1 MTDLYRDDVTGK
13 ETTGHEWDGIRELNT
28 PLPKWWLM
36 VLYACIV
43 WSIGYWVVYP
53 AWPSLTNYTKGVINY
68 NSRAEFAQEMTA
80 ATAAQGQWLTA
91 IADSPVEAIEG
102 DPELLNFAMAGG
114 RATFNENCAPCH
126 AVGGAGRPGFPVL
139 ADDDWIWGGTLA
151 DISQTLQHGIRN
163 VDDAETRVTDMP
175 RFGAD
180 EILDRDQINSVTEF
194 VLSLSGRATDPVVA
208 ESGRQIFTDN
218 CAACHGPAGLG
229 LREFGAPN
237 LADEIWL
244 YGGEKPQL
252 LAQIHD
258 PKMGVMPAWS
268 GRLDAAKIKMLAV
281 YVHSLG
287 GGE

>member
-194 VLSLSGRATDPVVA
+194 VLSLSGRATDPAVA

>member
-28 PLPKWWLM
+28 PLPRWWLM

-53 AWPSLTNYTKGVINY
+53 AWPSLSDYTKGVIDY
-68 NSRAEFAQEMTA
+68 NSRADLDGQIKDAR
-80 ATAAQGQWLTA
+80 AAQSQWLTA

-102 DPELLNFAMAGG
+102 NAELLNFAMAGG
-114 RATFNENCAPCH
+114 RAAFNENCAPCH

-139 ADDDWIWGGTLA
+139 ADDEWLWGGTLA
-151 DISQTLQHGIRN
+151 DISKTLQHGIR
-163 VDDAETRVTDMP
+163 VADDADTRMTDMP

-180 EILDRDQINSVTEF
+180 GILERQQINDVSEF
-194 VLSLSGRATDPVVA
+194 VLSLSGHATDNAAA
-208 ESGRQIFTDN
+208 EAGKQIYADN
-218 CAACHGPAGLG
+218 CAACHGPAGQG

-237 LADEIWL
+237 LTDEIWL
-244 YGGEKPQL
+244 YGSDKAGIM
-252 LAQIHD
+252 AQIHN

-268 GRLDAAKIKMLAV
+268 SRLDAARIKMLAV

>member
-53 AWPSLTNYTKGVINY
+53 AWPSLTSYTKGMFGY
-68 NSRAEFAQEMTA
+68 NSRADLSTQIAT
-80 ATAAQGQWLTA
+80 ATAAQSQWLTA
-91 IADSPVEAIEG
+91 IANSPVEAIEG

-126 AVGGAGRPGFPVL
+126 AIGGAGRPGFPVL

-151 DISQTLQHGIRN
+151 DISQTVQHGIRN
-163 VDDAETRVTDMP
+163 VDDSEARITDMP
-175 RFGAD
+175 RFGTD
-180 EILDRDQINSVTEF
+180 EILDGDQINSVAEF
-194 VLSLSGRATDPVVA
+194 VLSLSGRATDPAVA

>member
-53 AWPSLTNYTKGVINY
+53 AWPSLTSYTKGVIGY

-91 IADSPVEAIEG
+91 IANSPVEAIES

-139 ADDDWIWGGTLA
+139 ADDDWLWGGTLA
-151 DISQTLQHGIRN
+151 DISLTLQHGIRN
-163 VDDAETRVTDMP
+163 ADDAETRITDMP

-180 EILDRDQINSVTEF
+180 EILDRDQINSVAEF
-194 VLSLSGRATDPVVA
+194 VLSLSGRATDPAMA
-208 ESGRQIFTDN
+208 ESGRQIFADN

>member
-36 VLYACIV
+36 VLYACIL
-43 WSIGYWVVYP
+43 WSVGYWVVYP
-53 AWPSLTNYTKGVINY
+53 AWPSLTSYTTGMFGY
-68 NSRAEFAQEMTA
+68 NSRADLSSQV
-80 ATAAQGQWLTA
+80 ATAKAAQSQWLNA
-91 IADSPVEAIEG
+91 IADSPVEAIEA

-114 RATFNENCAPCH
+114 RAAFNENCAPCH

-139 ADDDWIWGGTLA
+139 ADDEWLWGGTLA
-151 DISQTLQHGIRN
+151 DISKTLQHGIRH
-163 VDDAETRVTDMP
+163 VDDTETRVTDMP

-180 EILDRDQINSVTEF
+180 GILDRDQINSVSEF
-194 VLSLSGRATDPVVA
+194 VLSLSGQATDPA
-208 ESGRQIFTDN
+208 LTENGRQLFADN

-229 LREFGAPN
+229 LREFGAPS
-237 LADEIWL
+237 LVDEIWL
-244 YGGEKPQL
+244 YGGEKSQIQ
-252 LAQIHD
+252 AQIHD

-268 GRLDAAKIKMLAV
+268 GRLDAAKIKMLAI

>member
-1 MTDLYRDDVTGK
+1 MTDLYRDEVTGK

-36 VLYACIV
+36 VLYACIL

-53 AWPSLTNYTKGVINY
+53 AWPSLTSYTKGVIGY
-68 NSRAEFAQEMTA
+68 NSRADLSNQIASAAEAQA
-80 ATAAQGQWLTA
+80 HWLDAIENSSPEA
-91 IADSPVEAIEG
+91 IAN

-139 ADDDWIWGGTLA
+139 ADDEWIWGGTLA
-151 DISQTLQHGIRN
+151 DISLTLQHGIRAADN
-163 VDDAETRVTDMP
+163 ADTRNNLMP

-180 EILDRDQINSVTEF
+180 QILDQNQINDVAEF
-194 VLSLSGRATDPVVA
+194 VLSLGNRAEDSAAA
-208 ESGRQIFTDN
+208 ERGRQLFADN
-218 CAACHGPAGLG
+218 CAACHGPAGEGVRELG
-229 LREFGAPN
+229 SPN

-244 YGGEKPQL
+244 YGADKAGIV
-252 LAQIHD
+252 AQINQ
-258 PKMGVMPAWS
+258 PRMGVMPAW
-268 GRLDAAKIKMLAV
+268 GERLDSARIKMLAV